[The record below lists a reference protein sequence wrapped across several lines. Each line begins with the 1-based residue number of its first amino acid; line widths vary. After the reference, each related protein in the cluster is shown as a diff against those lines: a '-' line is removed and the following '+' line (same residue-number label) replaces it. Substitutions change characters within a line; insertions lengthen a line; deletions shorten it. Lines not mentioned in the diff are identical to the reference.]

1 MSKIV
6 NFYNARP
13 DELKE
18 GDVLVCTI
26 TAHIH
31 YDGSI
36 SVYRCEYP
44 NAYVSD
50 EGIPQG
56 SKVGDEKT
64 TVDQI
69 LPVLAWFKEG
79 E

>member
-6 NFYNARP
+6 NFYTVSP

-26 TAHIH
+26 TAHVH

-44 NAYVSD
+44 HAHVSG

-56 SKVGDEKT
+56 SKIGNEKS

-69 LPVLAWFKEG
+69 FPVLAWYKDEN
-79 E
+79 